1 MKKKRKFLLFSFYT
15 IFIFFFKIKV
25 FNNLFANFNKRNQT
39 GVLTHDIV
47 LNHLISI
54 DHPEKSERIIEL
66 IKLLEKKK
74 LGTLIREI
82 NLETKEKDWVKT
94 IHSNYHIKSLKS
106 KYPIGEK
113 SSLTAVKGCLQGIDE
128 IMKNRH
134 KNIFCAVR
142 PPGHHALNTGK
153 HEGFCFYNHVAISA
167 KYIQNK
173 YKLKKVLII
182 DWDYHHGNSTEL
194 FFYKDPSVLFF
205 STHDANAYPRTG
217 SPERTGSG
225 KGKGYNVNIHL
236 PCGTTDKKI
245 ISTYENILV
254 KKANIFKPDFI
265 LISAGFDSRKDDPLG
280 CFDISDK
287 GFKTLTTIALQIAED
302 HCNGRILSILEGG
315 YNVVGNAKAAVTHIE
330 TLNKFYKNI

>member
-1 MKKKRKFLLFSFYT
+1 M
-15 IFIFFFKIKV
+15 
-25 FNNLFANFNKRNQT
+25 
-39 GVLTHDIV
+39 
-47 LNHLISI
+47 
-54 DHPEKSERIIEL
+54 
-66 IKLLEKKK
+66 
-74 LGTLIREI
+74 IREI
-82 NLETKEKDWVKT
+82 NLKTKEKNWVKT
-94 IHSNYHIKSLKS
+94 IHSNFHIKSLKS

-153 HEGFCFYNHVAISA
+153 HEGFCFYNHIAISA

-173 YKLKKVLII
+173 YKLRKVLII

-194 FFYKDPSVLFF
+194 FFYNDPSVLFF

-217 SPERTGSG
+217 SPDRTGSG

-245 ISTYENILV
+245 ISTYENKLV

-287 GFKTLTTIALQIAED
+287 GFKTLTTIALQIAEK
-302 HCNGRILSILEGG
+302 HCNGRLLSILEGG
-315 YNVVGNAKAAVTHIE
+315 YNVEGNAKAAVTHIE
-330 TLNKFYKNI
+330 TLNNFYKNI

>member
-1 MKKKRKFLLFSFYT
+1 MKKKRKFLLFSFFT
-15 IFIFFFKIKV
+15 IFFFFFKIKF
-25 FNNLFANFNKRNQT
+25 FNSLFANFSKRNQT
-39 GVLTHDIV
+39 CVLTHGIV

-66 IKLLEKKK
+66 IKLLKRNK
-74 LGTLIREI
+74 LGNLIREI
-82 NLETKEKDWVKT
+82 NLKIKEKNWVKT
-94 IHSNYHIKSLKS
+94 IHSNFHIKSLKS

-128 IMKNRH
+128 IMKNGY

-153 HEGFCFYNHVAISA
+153 HEGFCFYNHIAISA
-167 KYIQNK
+167 KYIQDK
-173 YKLKKVLII
+173 YKLRKILII

-194 FFYKDPSVLFF
+194 FFYNDPSVLFF

-217 SPERTGSG
+217 SPERTGDG

-265 LISAGFDSRKDDPLG
+265 LISAGFDSRKGDPLG

-287 GFKTLTTIALQIAED
+287 GFKTLTTIALQIAEN
-302 HCNGRILSILEGG
+302 HCNGKLLSILEGG
-315 YNVVGNAKAAVTHIE
+315 YNAEGTAKAAVTHIE
-330 TLNKFYKNI
+330 TLNNFYKNI

>member
-1 MKKKRKFLLFSFYT
+1 
-15 IFIFFFKIKV
+15 
-25 FNNLFANFNKRNQT
+25 
-39 GVLTHDIV
+39 
-47 LNHLISI
+47 
-54 DHPEKSERIIEL
+54 
-66 IKLLEKKK
+66 
-74 LGTLIREI
+74 
-82 NLETKEKDWVKT
+82 
-94 IHSNYHIKSLKS
+94 
-106 KYPIGEK
+106 
-113 SSLTAVKGCLQGIDE
+113 
-128 IMKNRH
+128 MKNRH

-173 YKLKKVLII
+173 YKLKKILII

-217 SPERTGSG
+217 SPDRTGSG
-225 KGKGYNVNIHL
+225 KGKGYNVNIHF

-280 CFDISDK
+280 CFDVSDK
-287 GFKTLTTIALQIAED
+287 GFKTLTTIALQIAEK

-330 TLNKFYKNI
+330 TLNNFYKNI